1 MGNKND
7 KKERINVVYSTNPN
21 YQYEYNQEEEQET
34 LAPEKQNLRVTLD
47 SKQRKGKTVTLVQG
61 FVGTEED
68 LKELAKLLKNK
79 CGVGGSVKDGEIIIQ
94 GEVKEKVLEVM
105 REAGKPVSAGEVEK
119 LSGLDRKEIDKAF
132 KELKKEEAIVSPVR
146 CKWEP
151 ANK

>member
-47 SKQRKGKTVTLVQG
+47 SKQRKGKIVTLVQG
-61 FVGTEED
+61 FIGTEND

-94 GEVKEKVLEVM
+94 GELKEKILT
-105 REAGKPVSAGEVEK
+105 
-119 LSGLDRKEIDKAF
+119 I
-132 KELKKEEAIVSPVR
+132 LKDNNYRAK
-146 CKWEP
+146 
-151 ANK
+151 

>member
-34 LAPEKQNLRVTLD
+34 LAPEEQTLRVTLD

-94 GEVKEKVLEVM
+94 GEVKEKVLTIL
-105 REAGKPVSAGEVEK
+105 R
-119 LSGLDRKEIDKAF
+119 D
-132 KELKKEEAIVSPVR
+132 
-146 CKWEP
+146 
-151 ANK
+151 NKYRAK

>member
-7 KKERINVVYSTNPN
+7 KKERINVVYSTIPN
-21 YQYEYNQEEEQET
+21 YQYEYNQEKEQET

-61 FVGTEED
+61 FTGTEED

-94 GEVKEKVLEVM
+94 GEVKEKVLTIL
-105 REAGKPVSAGEVEK
+105 R
-119 LSGLDRKEIDKAF
+119 D
-132 KELKKEEAIVSPVR
+132 
-146 CKWEP
+146 
-151 ANK
+151 NKYRAK